1 MNDDDRTLTR
11 ADKQDILDHITRE
24 RRNGDNYVDKQLS
37 KVNGKIDKLQEDMTQ
52 VKRDV
57 RVLKADVA
65 ELKTDVNTLAKVVDY
80 ERDTKGQLQKAS

>member
-1 MNDDDRTLTR
+1 MLR
-11 ADKQDILDHITRE
+11 DHISRE
-24 RRNGDNYVDKQLS
+24 ARRTENYIDNQLS

-65 ELKTDVNTLAKVVDY
+65 ELKTDVAKGVDD